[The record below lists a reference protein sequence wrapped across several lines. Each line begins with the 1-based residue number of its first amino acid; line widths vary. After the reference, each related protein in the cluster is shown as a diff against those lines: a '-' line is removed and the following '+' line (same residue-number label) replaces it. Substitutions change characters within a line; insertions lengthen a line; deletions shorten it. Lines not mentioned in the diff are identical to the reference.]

1 MTIIIYFF
9 LKVSGG
15 AGGYSHSIIVLPPP
29 PPSPSHSPS
38 HSHSHSD
45 SHSHSHSSLYSI
57 PYNIYPHPSA
67 KYGARIFYVDSAAD
81 VLKCAKII
89 TRFFRTFHFGSENFV
104 RRYT

>member
-1 MTIIIYFF
+1 MDKKIHHNNSITTQFI

-15 AGGYSHSIIVLPPP
+15 AGGYSPARF
-29 PPSPSHSPS
+29 
-38 HSHSHSD
+38 
-45 SHSHSHSSLYSI
+45 SSFHHCLDPI
-57 PYNIYPHPSA
+57 PYNIYPHPPPNVD
-67 KYGARIFYVDSAAD
+67 ARIFCVDSAAD